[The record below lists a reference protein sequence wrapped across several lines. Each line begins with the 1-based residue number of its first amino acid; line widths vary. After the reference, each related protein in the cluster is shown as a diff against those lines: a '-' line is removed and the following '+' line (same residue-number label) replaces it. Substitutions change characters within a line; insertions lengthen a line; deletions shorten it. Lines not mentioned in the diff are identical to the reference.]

1 MVFTKSATEPFFL
14 AFGAFMLVAAMIGTG
29 LGKRI
34 AFAVAAGVRSTR
46 ATRILGAL
54 MGAGTALHAVLPTVS
69 ETALFLPISHCLG
82 EMVQGEERS
91 PELDRANA
99 ATILTITGLVP
110 LFGGVLFLTAG
121 VPNLVLSGLLSRSLH
136 IQLSWVDWLIYNLP
150 LWGLIPILYLVVR
163 RWFRLS
169 GVELPQATTRL
180 PRMRAELGPITR
192 PEISTLVAIAVGFAL
207 WTTEPLHHISTGMVA
222 VIMVVVLFLP
232 WTGITMADHG
242 RHIMWQVLFLLG
254 GAISMGNLLYDS
266 GAVTWLAG
274 FLVEPIK
281 ASRLHSPVLLLLVLA
296 FALHVARAGV
306 LSGGAVA
313 AAFVPLTIALATSLH
328 LNVLPFALIL
338 TNALNFA
345 VFVPISSIAVLIA
358 FEASELRWGE
368 MLRFGALI
376 SVIANIYLVIAQ
388 IAWMSLLGYPLG

>member
-1 MVFTKSATEPFFL
+1 
-14 AFGAFMLVAAMIGTG
+14 
-29 LGKRI
+29 
-34 AFAVAAGVRSTR
+34 
-46 ATRILGAL
+46 

-358 FEASELRWGE
+358 FEASDLRWGE